1 MRVLKIKYAIL
12 RRINRRAVLKQAWVK
27 PVAPYLED
35 RQLWK
40 LRRESIARGLA
51 AGLFFGLLVP
61 VAQFFFAAAFAVV
74 LRGNLAVAALATFV
88 SNPLTV
94 APLYWLAYRVGVLIT
109 GDAPPGTP
117 EARAELVR
125 QGWWDVAGW
134 WATLGQWYQTVGET
148 LVIGLVAIAAVS
160 AVAGYLL
167 VRLLWRERRIAVAPA
182 AVR

>member
-1 MRVLKIKYAIL
+1 MRVLKLKYAIL
-12 RRINRRAVLKQAWVK
+12 RRINRRAVLRQPWVK

-61 VAQFFFAAAFAVV
+61 VAQFFFAAGLAVV
-74 LRGNLAVAALATFV
+74 VRGNLAVAALATFV

-109 GDAPPGTP
+109 GDAPAAPQDVP
-117 EARAELVR
+117 EMVR
-125 QGWWDVAGW
+125 QGWWGIAGW
-134 WATLGQWYQTVGET
+134 WAMLERWYQSVGET
-148 LVIGLVAIAAVS
+148 LIVGLLAIS
-160 AVAGYLL
+160 AVAAVLGYLL
-167 VRLLWRERRIAVAPA
+167 VRLLWRERRPVVAVSLA
-182 AVR
+182 R